1 MKKTIRSILDPVPV
15 VPVLAVNEVATAV
28 EIARALVG
36 GGLPVIEITLRT
48 PAALAAAEA
57 IVQAIPSAI
66 VGLGTC
72 VKAHQ
77 IQSAV
82 DVGASFVVTPGITD
96 RLIAAAA
103 AAQLPLLAGVA
114 TASEIIRAQ
123 EAGLSTLKFFPAHAS
138 GGVHAVK
145 AFAGP
150 FADVTFCPT
159 GGITPDNAFN
169 YLALPNVVCV
179 GGSWFAPPEL
189 VSKADWKGIGK
200 LAEATLMFSKSS

>member
-1 MKKTIRSILDPVPV
+1 MKTTIRSILDPVPV

-28 EIARALVG
+28 EIARALVA

-57 IVQAIPSAI
+57 IVQALPSAI

-82 DVGASFVVTPGITD
+82 DVGASFVVTPGTTD

-103 AAQLPLLAGVA
+103 AAKLPLLAGVA
-114 TASEIIRAQ
+114 TASEIIHAQ
-123 EAGLSTLKFFPAHAS
+123 EAGLSTLKFFPAQAS
-138 GGVHAVK
+138 GGVQAVK

-159 GGITPDNAFN
+159 GGITPDSASD

-179 GGSWFAPPEL
+179 GGSWFAPSGL
-189 VSKADWKGIGK
+189 VAKADWKGIGK
-200 LAEATLMFSKSS
+200 LAEATVVLFKSS